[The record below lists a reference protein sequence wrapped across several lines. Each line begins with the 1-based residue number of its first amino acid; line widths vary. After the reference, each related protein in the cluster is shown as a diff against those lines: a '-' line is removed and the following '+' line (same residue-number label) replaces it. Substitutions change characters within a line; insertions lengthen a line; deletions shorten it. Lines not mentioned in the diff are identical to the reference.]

1 MQTEQRQQVS
11 SEESESAMNKAVEQA
26 KQRSKDRAKQSP
38 AATKTPEWTEEEW
51 SAWNEWN
58 EKGPAE
64 PAETKPSKADKYA
77 KEPKPAPK
85 ESKLVLKRRAKAAAH
100 LEKQAEKYQ
109 SAATGGSDTHQPLAR
124 QLSDGFGEQY
134 VGLQGPEDSDCLV
147 HAVNGFLNHDELDDQ
162 LRDKLAETINIA
174 DFLRLIADTV
184 GLESYLALL
193 VVPGTPN
200 SKPSELSQNGI

>member
-1 MQTEQRQQVS
+1 MVRMERMGQE
-11 SEESESAMNKAVEQA
+11 
-26 KQRSKDRAKQSP
+26 
-38 AATKTPEWTEEEW
+38 
-51 SAWNEWN
+51 
-58 EKGPAE
+58 GPAE
-64 PAETKPSKADKYA
+64 PAETKPSKANKYA

-134 VGLQGPEDSDCLV
+134 VGSQGAEDSDCLV
-147 HAVNGFLNHDELDDQ
+147 HAVNGFLNHDELDDK

-174 DFLRLIADTV
+174 ELISQAHSGYRGSGDLSRSFGGYGDISRSRQIQSQANYLRTEYILGQRPR
-184 GLESYLALL
+184 GLLL
-193 VVPGTPN
+193 TAMAGQGGRAQYQQ
-200 SKPSELSQNGI
+200 PSRRGLSARCHEPT